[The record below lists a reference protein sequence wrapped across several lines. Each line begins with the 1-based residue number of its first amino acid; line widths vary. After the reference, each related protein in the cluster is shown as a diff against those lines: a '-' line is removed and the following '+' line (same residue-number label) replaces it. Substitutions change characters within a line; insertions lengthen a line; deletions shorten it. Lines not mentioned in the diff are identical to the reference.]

1 MIAPH
6 SRRETKSP
14 EQQLAQGQAAG
25 HPPSAL
31 HPLHPYLFPRVL
43 SLHLSLF
50 VGQLGQGMASR
61 NWGALYVA
69 PPGLCC

>member
-6 SRRETKSP
+6 SRRETKAQ
-14 EQQLAQGQAAG
+14 EQQLAQGQATN

-31 HPLHPYLFPRVL
+31 HPLHSYLFARML

-50 VGQLGQGMASR
+50 VRQLGQGVASR

-69 PPGLCC
+69 PPGPCC